1 MGHGLDYDNI
11 FAIGLGS
18 LVALAG
24 VHSFL
29 TLLIKNASVKGWR
42 HVEGQLQYLNEYKT
56 YIYGR
61 GYKSYNGTNLEA
73 EYSYAYGQAQFKG
86 EYVSVIDLPPRLW
99 AAEYRDLYP
108 GLEDAYKN
116 KKPISVLVNPEKPHQ
131 AVLAAVPVSS
141 AVLKACIAMTVG
153 GGFLLLVQTGIPAPV
168 TWVYGATAGFAVYLL
183 FAAGLLSTCF

>member
-18 LVALAG
+18 LVTLLG
-24 VHSFL
+24 IHSLF
-29 TLLIKNASVKGWR
+29 TLLIKGMSVKGWR
-42 HVEGQLQYLNEYKT
+42 HVEGQIQYLNEYKT

-61 GYKSYNGTNLEA
+61 GYKSYTGTNLET

-86 EYVSVIDLPPRLW
+86 KYVSVIDLPPRLW

-116 KKPISVLVNPEKPHQ
+116 KKPIAVLVNPEAPHQ

-141 AVLKACIAMTVG
+141 AVLKACVAMVVS
-153 GGFLLLVQTGIPAPV
+153 GGFLLLVQTGIPAPM
-168 TWVYGATAGFAVYLL
+168 TWAYGAAVGFLVYLP
-183 FAAGLLSTCF
+183 FAAGLFSTCF

>member
-11 FAIGLGS
+11 FSIGLGS
-18 LVALAG
+18 LVILLG
-24 VHSFL
+24 VHSCL
-29 TLLIKNASVKGWR
+29 TLLIKAASIKGWR

-61 GYKSYNGTNLEA
+61 GYKSYNGTNLET

-86 EYVSVIDLPPRLW
+86 KYVSVIDLPPRLW

-116 KKPISVLVNPEKPHQ
+116 K
-131 AVLAAVPVSS
+131 
-141 AVLKACIAMTVG
+141 
-153 GGFLLLVQTGIPAPV
+153 
-168 TWVYGATAGFAVYLL
+168 
-183 FAAGLLSTCF
+183 